1 MRAVRVLVGL
11 LALLVAVPALAAGGG
26 AAWLAGH
33 DSPDGAFHAAIA
45 PPKDPDRVLVV
56 PDLDALLQRDVPYAR
71 IGATT
76 LRLSASS
83 ASTPAFIGVAAPD
96 EVAAYLAG
104 IRYTE
109 VAQTI
114 VGTGPVVL
122 RTNRM
127 DAPGRDP
134 RDPLAEGFWLRQ
146 GLGSLSWNPQLD
158 RGQHLALVVV
168 LRDTPAGAEPAL
180 PSDAAS
186 LDVALGASWLG
197 SASWGLLI
205 LGMVLLILAF
215 VTLSWPART
224 REQQADTD
232 GALTALLST
241 DTRPVLSGDTEVT
254 LPPAPGQRAPQD
266 IQPGARVSQDIEPG
280 VRVPQGGEPG
290 VRPPLTVP
298 WAGAPYTGPT
308 AAPIVTCL
316 QAATAPARPG
326 AGPGDAALGDT
337 MLADTM
343 LADTMLTDALAAD
356 TLAGAGAFGVAAGP
370 VVPAMRAVAAPELPW
385 PPPRG
390 TLHATEPVR
399 EVITEEFA
407 REWLP
412 RPACALRLDRPRQRV

>member
-26 AAWLAGH
+26 AAWLARH

-45 PPKDPDRVLVV
+45 PPKDSNRVLVV

-71 IGATT
+71 VGATT
-76 LRLSASS
+76 VRLSASS
-83 ASTPAFIGVAAPD
+83 ANTPAFIGVAAPD

-109 VAQTI
+109 VAQTV
-114 VGTGPVVL
+114 VGSGPVVL

-134 RDPLAEGFWLRQ
+134 RDPLAEEFWLRQ

-168 LRDTPAGAEPAL
+168 LRDTPAGGGPVL

-215 VTLSWPART
+215 VTLAWPART
-224 REQQADTD
+224 GEQVADTTGD

-254 LPPAPGQRAPQD
+254 LPPAPGQRAPQAD
-266 IQPGARVSQDIEPG
+266 EPG
-280 VRVPQGGEPG
+280 VRVPQGSEQAE
-290 VRPPLTVP
+290 RAPLTVP
-298 WAGAPYTGPT
+298 WAGAPYTGPS

-316 QAATAPARPG
+316 QAATVPARSG
-326 AGPGDAALGDT
+326 AGLDDAALGDP

-343 LADTMLTDALAAD
+343 LADTLT
-356 TLAGAGAFGVAAGP
+356 GVGIFGVGAP
-370 VVPAMRAVAAPELPW
+370 VVPAMRTVAAPELPW

-390 TLHATEPVR
+390 TLPATEPVR
-399 EVITEEFA
+399 DVITEEFV
-407 REWLP
+407 RQWLP

>member
-1 MRAVRVLVGL
+1 MRAVRVVVGL

-26 AAWLAGH
+26 AAWLSGH

-45 PPKDPDRVLVV
+45 PPKDPNRVLVV

-71 IGATT
+71 VGTTT

-83 ASTPAFIGVAAPD
+83 ANTPAFIGVAAPD

-114 VGTGPVVL
+114 VGPGPVVL

-134 RDPLAEGFWLRQ
+134 RDPLAQGFWLRQ

-168 LRDTPAGAEPAL
+168 LRDAPVAGEPAL
-180 PSDAAS
+180 PSDAAT
-186 LDVALGASWLG
+186 LDVALSASWLG

-215 VTLSWPART
+215 VTLSWPARVG
-224 REQQADTD
+224 EPPADTNGD
-232 GALTALLST
+232 GALTALLS
-241 DTRPVLSGDTEVT
+241 DHTRPVLPADPEAVT
-254 LPPAPGQRAPQD
+254 LPSAPEQRAPQ
-266 IQPGARVSQDIEPG
+266 QPG
-280 VRVPQGGEPG
+280 VRAPQDPAPGAPVTQEFEPG
-290 VRPPLTVP
+290 IRPPLTVP
-298 WAGAPYTGPT
+298 WAGAPYTGP
-308 AAPIVTCL
+308 AATPIVTCL
-316 QAATAPARPG
+316 QAADTVADSRPGDVVAGRRLGDTVMTAAHTAPA
-326 AGPGDAALGDT
+326 
-337 MLADTM
+337 
-343 LADTMLTDALAAD
+343 
-356 TLAGAGAFGVAAGP
+356 
-370 VVPAMRAVAAPELPW
+370 VPAMRAVAAPELPW
-385 PPPRG
+385 PPLRG
-390 TLHATEPVR
+390 TLPATEPVR
-399 EVITEEFA
+399 EVITEEFL

-412 RPACALRLDRPRQRV
+412 RPGCELRLDRPRQRV

>member
-45 PPKDPDRVLVV
+45 PPKDPNRVLVV

-76 LRLSASS
+76 VRLSASS
-83 ASTPAFIGVAAPD
+83 ANTPAFIGVAAPD

-109 VAQTI
+109 VAQTV

-134 RDPLAEGFWLRQ
+134 RDPLSQGFWLRQ

-168 LRDTPAGAEPAL
+168 LRDTPVVAGPAL
-180 PSDAAS
+180 PSDAAT

-224 REQQADTD
+224 REQPDTDLDTDTD

-241 DTRPVLSGDTEVT
+241 DTRPVLSGETGAVV
-254 LPPAPGQRAPQD
+254 LPPAPEQRAPQGD
-266 IQPGARVSQDIEPG
+266 EPG
-280 VRVPQGGEPG
+280 VRVPQGDQRGD
-290 VRPPLTVP
+290 RAPLTVP

-316 QAATAPARPG
+316 QAAATAPGTGTAARL
-326 AGPGDAALGDT
+326 DDT
-337 MLADTM
+337 
-343 LADTMLTDALAAD
+343 
-356 TLAGAGAFGVAAGP
+356 VAAVATFDATTFVAP

-390 TLHATEPVR
+390 TLPATEPVR
-399 EVITEEFA
+399 EVATEEFV

-412 RPACALRLDRPRQRV
+412 RPGCQLRLDRPRQRV